1 MERMER
7 HGLIP
12 SFRSARIAI
21 SIFRQCIDWYDGAA
35 GCDCTDGIDHEF
47 GAESN
52 HCCCSGESHPNDG
65 DVQLRFLFIIGTFV
79 CSGVDELIIWRAA
92 CSGSSTSSCCD
103 SSCLRE
109 TLGYGSCGNLVLAR
123 SYGDFLTLF
132 VEHHC
137 VGLELEIEISEIYN
151 NDIPRQRAA
160 TCDWDFTALNS
171 TKHVGM
177 MTLPTAIFIYRW

>member
-1 MERMER
+1 M
-7 HGLIP
+7 
-12 SFRSARIAI
+12 
-21 SIFRQCIDWYDGAA
+21 
-35 GCDCTDGIDHEF
+35 
-47 GAESN
+47 
-52 HCCCSGESHPNDG
+52 
-65 DVQLRFLFIIGTFV
+65 
-79 CSGVDELIIWRAA
+79 
-92 CSGSSTSSCCD
+92 
-103 SSCLRE
+103 
-109 TLGYGSCGNLVLAR
+109 LAR

-177 MTLPTAIFIYRW
+177 MTIPTAIFIYRW